1 MTALIRTTSLTGFR
15 ELVEQFGGQPDELLR
30 RYRIDPNCLLEED
43 ARVPLR
49 SLVGLLDCAAKE
61 LDCPDFGLRMSGY
74 QDLDVLGPIALIARS
89 SATVRQALEEIVR
102 FIGFHS
108 PGIELN
114 LDVSEASAPRLLIDI
129 RLPGLLQQRQMIE
142 LAMGVAQNIMKLLC
156 GPQFAARAVLLSGT
170 SSLST
175 ARYRRFFKTTVHC
188 GQVCSAMVLTAE
200 QFQHSIEQQY
210 PLLHRTLVQY
220 FNHFN
225 RQAADLV
232 EQVEWLIVRTLA
244 TQRCRLPIIAEQL
257 GLHERVLQRRLAEAG
272 QGFESIL
279 ERVRRQRADN
289 YLAERSMPMSQ
300 VAGLLGYSE
309 QSIFNRACRRWFAM
323 TPRARRRQLLQD
335 QVRPSSL
342 ARATA

>member
-15 ELVEQFGGQPDELLR
+15 ELVEQFGGQPDVLLR
-30 RYRIDPNCLLEED
+30 HYRIDPRCLLEED

-49 SLVGLLDCAAKE
+49 SLVGVLDCAAHE

-114 LDVSEASAPRLLIDI
+114 LDVSEISAPRLLIDI

-142 LAMGVAQNIMKLLC
+142 LAMGVAHNIMKLLC
-156 GPQFAARAVLLSGT
+156 GPQFAAKAVLFSGT
-170 SSLST
+170 SPLST
-175 ARYRRFFKTTVHC
+175 ARYRRFFKTTVYC

-200 QFQHSIEQQY
+200 QLQHPIEQQD
-210 PLLHRTLVQY
+210 PLLHRRLVQY

-225 RQAADLV
+225 RQAAADLV
-232 EQVEWLIVRTLA
+232 EQVEGLIVRTLA
-244 TQRCRLPIIAEQL
+244 TQRCRLPVIAEQL

-272 QGFESIL
+272 QGFEAIL
-279 ERVRRQRADN
+279 ENVRRQRADS

-323 TPRARRRQLLQD
+323 TPRARRRQLLEG
-335 QVRPSSL
+335 
-342 ARATA
+342 